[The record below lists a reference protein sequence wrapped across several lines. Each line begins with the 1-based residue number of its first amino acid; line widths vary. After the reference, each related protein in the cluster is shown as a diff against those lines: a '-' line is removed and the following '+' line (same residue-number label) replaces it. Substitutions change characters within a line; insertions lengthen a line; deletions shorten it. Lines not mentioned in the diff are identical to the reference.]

1 MLHGF
6 REIEWFLVDGETVD
20 IWHPQIYISN
30 SVKTQNIVS
39 FARGVDAISSLWYSS
54 TNNYLY
60 YSTIFS
66 TTISCDLNFQTFP
79 FDSHECILVLKNF
92 LTASW
97 RVTLMTPK
105 LYTIDKDNNEV
116 EGAELKMIG
125 NDRLDYNFEIKGFPL
140 MM

>member
-1 MLHGF
+1 M
-6 REIEWFLVDGETVD
+6 VDGKTVD
-20 IWHPQIYISN
+20 IWLPQVYISN

-39 FARGVDAISSLWYSS
+39 LARGVEAISGLWYNSAHD
-54 TNNYLY
+54 YFY

-66 TTISCDLNFQTFP
+66 PTISCDLNFQTFP
-79 FDSHECILVLKNF
+79 FDSHECNLVLKNF

-116 EGAELKMIG
+116 EGDELKMIG
-125 NDRLDYNFEIKGFPL
+125 NDRLDYNFKIKGFP
-140 MM
+140 